1 MTIEEIRTLGLEELE
16 TRAAEIAEEIREA
29 DAETLDAINAEL
41 DAIEARKAVIV
52 EENEQRKK
60 AMEDIVNGAGKA
72 IEVPAEEKREKP
84 MENRN
89 SREYLDA
96 WVEMMKGRAT
106 QEQRTQLTELNEDGT
121 IAIPTYVEDRINTA
135 WENNEI
141 LNRVKKS
148 YLKGIVRVP
157 VEVSSDGA
165 VVHSEGTAAI
175 SEENLVI
182 EFIQLVPSTVKK
194 MVKYTTE
201 VLDLKG
207 SAWVDY
213 VFDEIEY
220 KIVQKV
226 SDLLVTDMLNKGTTF
241 AAATALIGTADIVGA
256 EGLLSGE
263 AANPVFITTRAIA
276 ARIKAEALNANYGYD
291 PFDGLDVIYVDPAV
305 FTAAGK
311 SGAGIVAD
319 LSGVQVNFPAGDQPT
334 FVVDEYTEAPA
345 DIVRVIGRL
354 MAAVGVV
361 STGKVVVIIPND

>member
-1 MTIEEIRTLGLEELE
+1 MTREEIMELGMEELE
-16 TRAAEIAEEIREA
+16 KRRAAIAMELDEA
-29 DAETLDAINAEL
+29 DADLIETLNAEL
-41 DAIEARKAVIV
+41 DAIEERKNAINLEIEESRKAAEAV
-52 EENEQRKK
+52 
-60 AMEDIVNGAGKA
+60 ASGAGEPIKV
-72 IEVPAEEKREKP
+72 IEERNINP

-89 SREYLDA
+89 SKEYLDA

-106 QEQRTQLTELNEDGT
+106 QEQRTQMTELNEDGT
-121 IAIPTYVEDRINTA
+121 IAIPTYVEDKINTA
-135 WENNEI
+135 WEKNEI

-226 SDLLVTDMLNKGTTF
+226 SDLLVTDMLNNGTTYG
-241 AAATALIGTADIVGA
+241 AAAALIGTADIVGA

-291 PFDGLDVIYVDPAV
+291 PFDGLDVMYVDPAV

-311 SGAGIVAD
+311 SGASIVAD